1 MIRNPR
7 AGARK
12 SGGFRLEVF
21 TDDELREIHGATL
34 EVLSRTGVFVED
46 EEARGIFAGAGAEV
60 DAETHVVRLPAHL
73 VEDAVRSAPSK
84 VVMCGRDPARD
95 VVLEDGRVG
104 FTNFGEGIQVV
115 DPYTGELHESRK
127 QDVADCTKIIDA
139 LPEIDVLE
147 RPLGAHDVPP
157 DTASLHNA
165 EAIFSNTTKHATIG
179 PLSGFC
185 ARKMIDMAAAI
196 VGGRDELR
204 RRPILSFLTCPVSPL
219 KLVKDAC
226 EIIIEGARAGDDS
239 RELRRHRLRQRFRLV
254 RLEQAPCLGQRAVVQ
269 ARRPGGGPVLPD
281 PPVDELRLR
290 LAAHALVRVVV
301 AEEVLEGTDLGDDVH
316 RQRLVGHRD
325 PRHAVLDHAREL
337 GVHDELRVIDGDARL
352 QHPQP
357 VDQVGPCQR
366 RQQAGDRLLMAGLG
380 VRHFGIA
387 LRTRHPAGQQV
398 EAREAG
404 DPGADHR
411 ALGAAH
417 RGAGEAQ
424 VHGGR

>member
-46 EEARGIFAGAGAEV
+46 DEAREIFATAGAEV
-60 DAETHVVRLPAHL
+60 DREKNVVRLPAHL
-73 VEDAVRSAPSK
+73 VEDAVRSAPST
-84 VVMCGRDPARD
+84 VVLCGRDPARD

-115 DPYTGELHESRK
+115 DPYTG
-127 QDVADCTKIIDA
+127 A

-147 RPLGAHDVPP
+147 RPLGAHDAPP
-157 DTASLHNA
+157 DTAALHNA

-196 VGGRDELR
+196 VGGREQLR

-226 EIIIEGARAGDDS
+226 EIIIEGARAGIPVNVLS
-239 RELRRHRLRQRFRLV
+239 MAMAGGSSPVSLAGTLV
-254 RLEQAPCLGQRAVVQ
+254 THNA
-269 ARRPGGGPVLPD
+269 
-281 PPVDELRLR
+281 
-290 LAAHALVRVVV
+290 
-301 AEEVLEGTDLGDDVH
+301 EVLS
-316 RQRLVGHRD
+316 
-325 PRHAVLDHAREL
+325 
-337 GVHDELRVIDGDARL
+337 
-352 QHPQP
+352 
-357 VDQVGPCQR
+357 
-366 RQQAGDRLLMAGLG
+366 
-380 VRHFGIA
+380 GITLA
-387 LRTRHPAGQQV
+387 QLTK
-398 EAREAG
+398 
-404 DPGADHR
+404 
-411 ALGAAH
+411 
-417 RGAGEAQ
+417 RGAPVIYGSSTTALDLRFASASVGSPECGMIGAG
-424 VHGGR
+424 VACLARFYLLPSWVAGA

>member
-1 MIRNPR
+1 MRRNPR

-46 EEARGIFAGAGAEV
+46 DEAREIFAAAGADV
-60 DAETHVVRLPAHL
+60 DGETHVVRLPAHL
-73 VEDAVRSAPSK
+73 VEDAVRSAPST

-115 DPYTGELHESRK
+115 DPYTGELHESLK

-139 LPEIDVLE
+139 LPEIDVVE

-196 VGGRDELR
+196 VGGHDDAAPAADPLVPHLPGEPAQAGQGRLRDHHRGRPR
-204 RRPILSFLTCPVSPL
+204 RHPRQRALMAMAGGSSPVSL
-219 KLVKDAC
+219 AGTLVTHNA
-226 EIIIEGARAGDDS
+226 
-239 RELRRHRLRQRFRLV
+239 
-254 RLEQAPCLGQRAVVQ
+254 
-269 ARRPGGGPVLPD
+269 
-281 PPVDELRLR
+281 
-290 LAAHALVRVVV
+290 
-301 AEEVLEGTDLGDDVH
+301 EVLS
-316 RQRLVGHRD
+316 
-325 PRHAVLDHAREL
+325 
-337 GVHDELRVIDGDARL
+337 
-352 QHPQP
+352 
-357 VDQVGPCQR
+357 
-366 RQQAGDRLLMAGLG
+366 
-380 VRHFGIA
+380 GITLA
-387 LRTRHPAGQQV
+387 QLT
-398 EAREAG
+398 
-404 DPGADHR
+404 
-411 ALGAAH
+411 H
-417 RGAGEAQ
+417 RGAPVIYGSSTTALDLRFASASVGSPECGMIGAG
-424 VHGGR
+424 VACLARFYLLPSWVAGA